1 MKKICFVSAAL
12 AIVFFVSGCTSMI
25 LNAHK
30 KIEPIAFEVNPP
42 TKKKFKILIPDE
54 QVAKTII
61 GKWGCKVVCCS
72 FSKLDLNGKPFMY
85 TNLPM
90 QVMEDTWSFTG
101 NGRCSYTVIS
111 FTVDPRTSAVSKTEN
126 RQEGTWKCINGV
138 LQISLYNKQNKKYI
152 TITAAAVWSDP
163 NSMELRYDGNS
174 YQQIITQSLAA
185 EAQQQGADVKSELYY
200 DDIGNCYI
208 TINISGVSNRMK
220 FNNNVIMKKTRQIFK
235 KLK

>member
-1 MKKICFVSAAL
+1 MNQTNAKRTRMLAEGAVMVAL
-12 AIVFFVSGCTSMI
+12 ATV
-25 LNAHK
+25 L
-30 KIEPIAFEVNPP
+30 
-42 TKKKFKILIPDE
+42 
-54 QVAKTII
+54 
-61 GKWGCKVVCCS
+61 
-72 FSKLDLNGKPFMY
+72 SK
-85 TNLPM
+85 
-90 QVMEDTWSFTG
+90 
-101 NGRCSYTVIS
+101 
-111 FTVDPRTSAVSKTEN
+111 A
-126 RQEGTWKCINGV
+126 
-138 LQISLYNKQNKKYI
+138 
-152 TITAAAVWSDP
+152 AAAVWSDP